1 MQNWDVVPDIMTTAK
16 GCTSAYTPLGM
27 TDTTDTV
34 ADFFE
39 EEFFCHG
46 HTYAYHALSLS
57 AVKPAVA
64 EYRKL
69 FETGQPQKVGAYLKE
84 KLFDLAEKHDC
95 VGDVRGMGHFWG
107 LEIVKNRETKEPFD
121 VKADKLSGKALM
133 TGKISGAAMQ
143 QGLYV
148 VAWYDTLT
156 IAPPL
161 IITEEQVDEAL
172 AILDK
177 ALEVGDQE
185 ADKTGVAVSKSS
197 EY

>member
-1 MQNWDVVPDIMTTAK
+1 MTA
-16 GCTSAYTPLGM
+16 CTKN
-27 TDTTDTV
+27 V

-39 EEFFCHG
+39 DEFFCHG

-57 AVKPAVA
+57 AVKPAVE

-69 FETGQPQKVGAYLKE
+69 LDTGLPQKVATYLKE
-84 KLFDLAEKHDC
+84 RLFDLAEKHAC
-95 VGDVRGMGHFWG
+95 VGDVRGLGHFWG
-107 LEIVKNRETKEPFD
+107 LEIVKNRETKEAFD
-121 VKADKLSGKALM
+121 VKADKLSGKPLM
-133 TGKISGAAMQ
+133 TGKISGNAMQ
-143 QGLYV
+143 NGLYV

-177 ALEVGDQE
+177 ALEIGDQE
-185 ADKTGVAVSKSS
+185 ADKTGVTVSTST
-197 EY
+197 EFGQPE